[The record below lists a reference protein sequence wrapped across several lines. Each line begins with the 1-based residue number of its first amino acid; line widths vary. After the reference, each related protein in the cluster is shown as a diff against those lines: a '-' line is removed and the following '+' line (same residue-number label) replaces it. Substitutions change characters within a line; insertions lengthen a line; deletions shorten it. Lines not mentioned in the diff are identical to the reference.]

1 MSLLWVV
8 LAAIVAVVW
17 VITVSDI
24 IKRDLNGGQTATWLI
39 IVIVVPIVGSLLYW
53 ALRRS
58 SPPSDTFQPEP

>member
-1 MSLLWVV
+1 MTVLWVV

-39 IVIVVPIVGSLLYW
+39 IVIVVPIVGSLFYW
-53 ALRRS
+53 AMRRS
-58 SPPSDTFQPEP
+58 SPPSDTIQPEP